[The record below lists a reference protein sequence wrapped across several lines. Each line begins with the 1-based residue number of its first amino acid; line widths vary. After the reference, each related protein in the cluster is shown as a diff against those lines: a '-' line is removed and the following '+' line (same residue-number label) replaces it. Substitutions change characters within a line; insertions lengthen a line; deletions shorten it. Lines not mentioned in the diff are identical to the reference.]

1 MNTSAMQIQRDNPTA
16 SLFAWPHKAPKII
29 LTESE
34 AREMITSVFAAELGV
49 GPDRLRGDTLIKDA
63 LDTTWFELA
72 GPIMTIENYFRTLLQ
87 DEAVNDRLSIDMIT
101 DKLMGRAGQTSF
113 H

>member
-1 MNTSAMQIQRDNPTA
+1 MNTSAMQIQHHSPTA
-16 SLFAWPHKAPKII
+16 TLFAWPHKAPKIL

-49 GPDRLRGDTLIKDA
+49 GPGRLRGDTLIKEA
-63 LDTTWFELA
+63 LDTSWYELA

-87 DEAVNDRLSIDMIT
+87 DEAASDRLSIDMIT
-101 DKLMGRAGQTSF
+101 DKLMGRASQASL